1 MRRTD
6 DNIYAT
12 YINNNAV
19 CVNSCH
25 ILKFLKGSPSDL
37 KYKFILGLLN
47 SKFYQRIFE
56 LQNPQMV
63 GKTFAEIKVVYVE
76 NLPYK
81 DTDKRL
87 QEAIITNV
95 DKIIE
100 LRKHNLHA
108 STSELERQLDEIVYQ
123 IFNLSPK
130 EIGLVES
137 SKWLCRIMKIFLIRM
152 RLIISM

>member
-1 MRRTD
+1 
-6 DNIYAT
+6 
-12 YINNNAV
+12 
-19 CVNSCH
+19 
-25 ILKFLKGSPSDL
+25 
-37 KYKFILGLLN
+37 
-47 SKFYQRIFE
+47 
-56 LQNPQMV
+56 MV

-81 DTDKRL
+81 ETDKRL

-137 SKWLCRIMKIFLIRM
+137 SK
-152 RLIISM
+152 